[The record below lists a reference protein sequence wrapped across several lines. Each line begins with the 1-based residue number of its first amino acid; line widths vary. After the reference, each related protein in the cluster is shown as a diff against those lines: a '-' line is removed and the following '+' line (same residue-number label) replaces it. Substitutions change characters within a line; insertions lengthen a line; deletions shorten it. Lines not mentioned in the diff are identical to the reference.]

1 METFEK
7 ILDPGDTSAG
17 GGSASALA
25 GAMAGAL
32 LAMAARLS
40 TPDPA
45 SGLADFGA
53 LVERGKTLSDELR
66 KGADEDRRAFQ
77 AVVDSYRLPKGS
89 EAEKSA
95 RQGAVQEAW
104 VLAAR
109 TPLANARGC
118 LAVLELG
125 LGIRGQVNPNVASDF
140 SCALHLSGAGV
151 LGCLDNVAIN
161 LPKLK
166 DAESARRLG
175 DEAEGIRMRYDAAL
189 AELAAAEARPRG
201 RKGTE

>member
-40 TPDPA
+40 TPSPE

-53 LVERGKTLSDELR
+53 LVDRAKALSDELR
-66 KGADEDRRAFQ
+66 EGADQDRRAFQ
-77 AVVDSYRLPKGS
+77 AVVDAYRLPKAG

-95 RQGAVQEAW
+95 RQRAVQEAW
-104 VLAAR
+104 GLAAR
-109 TPLANARGC
+109 TPLANARSC
-118 LAVLELG
+118 LAVFELG
-125 LGIRGQVNPNVASDF
+125 LEIRGQVNPNVASDF
-140 SCALHLSGAGV
+140 SCGLHLSEAGV
-151 LGCLDNVAIN
+151 MGCLDNVAIN

-166 DAESARRLG
+166 DAESVRRLG
-175 DEAEGIRMRYDAAL
+175 DEAAGIRARLDAAL
-189 AELAAAEARPRG
+189 AELAAPAA
-201 RKGTE
+201 

>member
-1 METFEK
+1 MAMETLEK

-40 TPDPA
+40 TPGPG
-45 SGLADFGA
+45 SGLADFGV
-53 LVERGKTLSDELR
+53 LVERAKALSDELR
-66 KGADEDRRAFQ
+66 EGADQDRRAFQ
-77 AVVDSYRLPKGS
+77 AVVDAYRLPKAS
-89 EAEKSA
+89 EPERSD
-95 RQGAVQEAW
+95 RQRAVQEAW
-104 VLAAR
+104 GLAAR
-109 TPLANARGC
+109 TPLANARAC

-151 LGCLDNVAIN
+151 MGCLDNVAIN

-175 DEAEGIRMRYDAAL
+175 DEAAGIRMRYDAAL
-189 AELAAAEARPRG
+189 TEFAAPEA
-201 RKGTE
+201 